1 MILLYIPL
9 VMDKEIYTSALYSL
23 IIQFIIGIVCA
34 GGLFI
39 ELDKE
44 DRVLNEI
51 LLLESIVQFIE
62 FSFYLWLIF
71 NFSNI
76 TTNVT
81 LIRYFDWF
89 ITTPTMLFS
98 IISFMIYYGNKINN
112 ISNEFLSISSIYN
125 SHTSIIN
132 NVIVLN
138 AIMLLTGFLG
148 ELGKI
153 GKSIGFIMGTICL
166 SVSYYLI
173 YSNFVNDIFINKT
186 VFWFNFII
194 WSLYGV
200 AYLMSYTNKNIFY
213 NILDIFSKNINGLM
227 IFALILY
234 TKYSM

>member
-1 MILLYIPL
+1 
-9 VMDKEIYTSALYSL
+9 MDKGIYTSALYSL
-23 IIQFIIGIVCA
+23 IIQFIIGIVCVS
-34 GGLFI
+34 GLFI
-39 ELDKE
+39 ELNKE

-62 FSFYLWLIF
+62 FSFYVWLVF

-112 ISNEFLSISSIYN
+112 ISNEFLTLSSIYN

-138 AIMLLTGFLG
+138 AIMLVTGFLG

-194 WSLYGV
+194 WSLYGI
-200 AYLMSYTNKNIFY
+200 AYLMSYTNKNTFY

-234 TKYSM
+234 TKYSI

>member
-1 MILLYIPL
+1 MN
-9 VMDKEIYTSALYSL
+9 KEIYTSALYSL
-23 IIQFIIGIVCA
+23 VIQLIIGVICI

-62 FSFYLWLIF
+62 FSFYLWLVF

-76 TTNVT
+76 TTNVS

-98 IISFMIYYGNKINN
+98 IISFMIYYGNKLNN
-112 ISNEFLSISSIYN
+112 ISNEFLKLSSIYHSN
-125 SHTSIIN
+125 ASIIKK
-132 NVIVLN
+132 VLLLN

-153 GKSIGFIMGTICL
+153 GKSIGFFAGTICL
-166 SVSYYLI
+166 SVCYYLI
-173 YSNFVNDIFINKT
+173 YYNFVNDIFANKI

-227 IFALILY
+227 ILSLILY
-234 TKYSM
+234 AKYSV

>member
-1 MILLYIPL
+1 
-9 VMDKEIYTSALYSL
+9 MDKGIYTSALYSL
-23 IIQFIIGIVCA
+23 IVQFIIGIVCV

-39 ELDKE
+39 ELDK
-44 DRVLNEI
+44 DDNILNEI

-62 FSFYLWLIF
+62 FSFYLWLVF

-98 IISFMIYYGNKINN
+98 TISFMIYYGNKINN
-112 ISNEFLSISSIYN
+112 VSNEFLTLSSIY
-125 SHTSIIN
+125 SSYTSVIN
-132 NVIVLN
+132 IVIALN
-138 AIMLLTGFLG
+138 AIMLLMGFLG

-153 GKSIGFIMGTICL
+153 GKNLGFIVGTICL
-166 SVSYYLI
+166 SVYFYLI
-173 YSNFVNDIFINKT
+173 YSNFVSNIFINKI

-200 AYLMSYTNKNIFY
+200 AYLMSYTNKNTFY
-213 NILDIFSKNINGLM
+213 NILDIFSKNINGL
-227 IFALILY
+227 IILLVILY
-234 TKYSM
+234 TKYSA